1 MNESP
6 AFTNLFTAIDM
17 DWSRLARSRTG
28 QRRLQQWRDSTL
40 GFGDSESLT
49 EVVED
54 IRLGSRPMS
63 QALSRA
69 LCWGLLDLVAGGDD
83 LAGRVLF
90 QAIVP
95 GLAAITQRLVTSTT
109 VFQTLRVPGHEIAAM
124 VTVEAFQAIND
135 RAGTHHRYPIA
146 DIVRRARRLTE
157 TRIRHERDWT
167 VHQTNHGNEALINI
181 AAPPATGDVDAVLR
195 DQVITEAIS
204 ARDVQ
209 VVWLTRHIGFSPA
222 EVADAWGQTPDAIRR
237 RRHRAEQRIQAILA
251 DSTGLFAEVA

>member
-6 AFTNLFTAIDM
+6 IFINLFTAIDT
-17 DWSRLARSRTG
+17 DWSRLARSRAAH
-28 QRRLQQWRDSTL
+28 RRLQQWRDSTS
-40 GFGDSESLT
+40 GFGDSESVT

-54 IRLGSRPMS
+54 IRLGSRPVS
-63 QALSRA
+63 RALSRA

-167 VHQTNHGNEALINI
+167 VHQTNHDDSLINI
-181 AAPPATGDVDAVLR
+181 AAPPVGGDVDAVLR
-195 DQVITEAIS
+195 DQVMAEVIS

-237 RRHRAEQRIQAILA
+237 RRHRAEQRLHAVLA
-251 DSTGLFAEVA
+251 DSAGLAEVA